1 MTTHDQVAT
10 MLLGTEL
17 MALPIEDL
25 EFLKAEI
32 DWSATAHDYQREPA
46 GAWTVWAIMAGRG
59 SGKTRTGA
67 SWCRKQSYQMRG
79 SIGHVIAPTH
89 SDLRGTCFEGP
100 AGLLKAFPESMIEDY
115 NRSLSELRL
124 KNGTLI
130 RGFSADTPDRLRG
143 PQAHWAWCDEAA
155 AWQRLEEAWSNI
167 VFSTRLPF
175 ERWNERHRRIDAYPV
190 RKLITTT
197 PRPLEF
203 LRKLE
208 TESHDPK
215 SGVVITRG
223 SSYANRKHLD
233 DSFFKEIEQY
243 EGTLIG
249 RQEIHGELIDPE
261 EQGVVK
267 RSWFKLWPA
276 SEPLPELEYVVY
288 SLDTAFTEASQDMKR
303 RDEPTQDPT
312 ACTVWGVFV
321 HTDEKTK
328 QRRYN
333 LILLDCWQGYYGL
346 PDLIER
352 VKKEYPQRWGK
363 KRLPKIPVPYGP
375 RHPTPDG
382 KGIDIILIED
392 KASGPSLRQMLERE
406 SYPAFPYNPGAADK
420 LARLHAVS
428 HIPSSGRVWL
438 PESVKRPGQPRDWIE
453 PWLGQI
459 CVYSGKKSLKHEDYV
474 DATTQAWRL
483 LADKYLSRGVARK
496 DDFEGIYDQVP
507 PDENQS
513 RNPYAA

>member
-17 MALPIEDL
+17 MGLPIEDL

-32 DWSATAHDYQREPA
+32 DWTATAHEYQRPPSDDW
-46 GAWTVWAIMAGRG
+46 GVWGIMAGRG

-67 SWCRKQSYQMRG
+67 AWSRRKAYQMRG

-89 SDLRGTCFEGP
+89 ADLRGTCFEGP
-100 AGLLKAFPESMIEDY
+100 AGLLKAFPESMVESY
-115 NRSLSELRL
+115 NRSLSELLL
-124 KNGTLI
+124 KCGTLI

-143 PQAHWAWCDEAA
+143 PQAHWAWCDELA
-155 AWQRLEEAWSNI
+155 AWQRLDEAWSNI

-175 ERWNERHRRIDAYPV
+175 ERWNERHRRVDVYPV
-190 RKLITTT
+190 QKLITTT

-208 TESHDPK
+208 AESHDPK
-215 SGVVITRG
+215 SGIIITRG
-223 SSYANRKHLD
+223 SSYANRAYLD
-233 DSFFKEIEQY
+233 ASFFKEIEQY

-276 SEPLPELEYVVY
+276 KEPLPELEFVVY
-288 SLDTAFTEASQDMKR
+288 SLDTAFTEATQDMKR

-321 HTDEKTK
+321 KDK
-328 QRRYN
+328 RYH
-333 LILLDCWQGYYGL
+333 LLLLDCWQGYYGM

-352 VKKEYPQRWGK
+352 VKKEYLQRWGK
-363 KRLPKIPVPYGP
+363 KRVPKIPVPYGP
-375 RHPTPDG
+375 RNPIPDG
-382 KGIDIILIED
+382 KKIDIILIED

-406 SYPAFPYNPGAADK
+406 SYPAYPYNPGHADK

-428 HIPSSGRVWL
+428 HIPAAGRVWL
-438 PESVKRPGQPRDWIE
+438 PESLKRPNQPRDWIE
-453 PWLGQI
+453 PWLGQM
-459 CVYSGKKSLKHEDYV
+459 CVYSGKKSLKHEDFV
-474 DATTQAWRL
+474 DSTTQAWRL
-483 LADKYLSRGVARK
+483 LADKYLTRGVARK
-496 DDFEGIYDQVP
+496 DDFEDIYDTP
-507 PDENQS
+507 PDDD
-513 RNPYAA
+513 RPRVNPYAA